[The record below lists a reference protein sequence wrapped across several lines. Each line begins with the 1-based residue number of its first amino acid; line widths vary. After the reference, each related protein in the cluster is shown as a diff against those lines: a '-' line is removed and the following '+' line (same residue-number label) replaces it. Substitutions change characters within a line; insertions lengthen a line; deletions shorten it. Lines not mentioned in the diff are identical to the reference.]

1 MTAVQISQSIRQNES
16 TLTKCNSL
24 GACGLQSFGS
34 RMSRSILSLAQIFGS
49 PSHASWDRA
58 IYVFASITCFL
69 LTAGLST
76 SASGDDPVAREPLPK
91 VWQAD
96 AELTD
101 VFFIDQ
107 NLGWAVG
114 ESGVTL
120 RTRDGGN
127 TWNTQADV
135 NSFRKDTVQLQQK
148 FRNLQSRKLTNSTG
162 VTGRQTSTSPIT
174 CRLNS
179 LHFVDANQG
188 WAAGGY
194 QLPYINRTQAVILRT
209 RNGGISW
216 EPSPNL
222 AIPRLRKI
230 KFSSPKNG
238 MAFGDSGNVFT
249 GGIFETND
257 AGNSWSAVSRETDA
271 AWLDGDQTNQNFVT
285 INDRRKLGRY
295 ANGRYEAAVLL
306 GDKAAKTRNFRCVK
320 MIDNK
325 QGVAVG
331 DQGSL
336 FTTNNGGLSWFRIPV
351 ETTHP
356 QLTNFD
362 WETATVVDQKVII
375 AGFPGSTITTL
386 DLKSNQLSTS
396 DTPVRTKLN
405 RLFFLDNQ
413 TGWAV
418 GDFGVV
424 LKTTDGG
431 NTWNRQRG
439 NTRNLA
445 MLIVSPRANQVP
457 VELLARYSLED
468 NRNCGVVVLQDSN
481 TAFESAR
488 QAASRLGSCYH
499 KLIQTSAPAADSLA
513 PETVIAKLVRD
524 IRTLKPAVV
533 VSQAPQTFSENITDS
548 FQQISLA
555 IKLAADPNAYPDHA
569 VLGLTTHRVSRFVVQ
584 DPIGPIQINPE
595 RMLIQSGQQLQ
606 DQVAFSR
613 SLLGKPTIDLT
624 PNRYRTIE
632 FATGRNVKKSTDLL
646 ASLPSHLLPRRL
658 GKSLQQSNLAEIRFA
673 NQSAK
678 TLKEFANFKI
688 NTPQDL
694 IVWRQQLQQFL
705 NSLEVDVYNGS
716 NWLLRLVEQYQ
727 TQGQPELAEQAAE
740 LLIAKFPNSPYT
752 IAVTTW
758 LAKQYS
764 SIELGKLAF
773 DQQVAWGVL
782 KTDGSP
788 SQAVRN
794 AQQYATGPEK
804 KVEAGVTTL
813 TWKPLQQAVRRRA
826 EEPDSNPP
834 PETNEPTIAQTS
846 ATEDI
851 QTETL
856 ALPSD
861 RPEFY
866 LLRLQRSA
874 RLLSSIGQRDPDFA
888 AGPYCQWLEVQL
900 ARQLNEVR
908 PNAVGSL
915 PNRYQKLT
923 AGSSRLRESIAEKV
937 NYELALLD
945 GEIKATP
952 KFLLPAQSNCLE
964 IQDRPNLDGRLSEIC
979 WRSAPATPVLINA
992 DPNHNRPLQA
1002 QVQFCRD
1009 AEHLYIAIA
1018 CEKFAKLTYK
1028 PSLGQRKRDAQ
1039 IDGTDRVTI
1048 QLDLDRDHET
1058 SFNFSV
1064 NYQGLARESCS
1075 GVTSWNP
1082 NWSVSNNEI
1091 ETLWMVEAAI
1101 PLSAIS
1107 PTKIRPNDRWNVRLS
1122 RGISPTGV
1130 RSLGQDSEKA
1140 QSIFLHRPLPKLENT
1155 LSF

>member
-1 MTAVQISQSIRQNES
+1 
-16 TLTKCNSL
+16 
-24 GACGLQSFGS
+24 
-34 RMSRSILSLAQIFGS
+34 MSRSILSLAQIFES
-49 PSHASWDRA
+49 PSHASWPRS
-58 IYVFASITCFL
+58 IFVFVSITCFL
-69 LTAGLST
+69 LAAGIST

-91 VWQAD
+91 AWQAD

-101 VFFIDQ
+101 VFFVDQ

-127 TWNTQADV
+127 TWNTQASI

-148 FRNLQSRKLTNSTG
+148 FRNLESRKLTNSTG

-179 LHFVDANQG
+179 LHFIDANQG
-188 WAAGGY
+188 WATGGY

-209 RNGGISW
+209 RNGGITW

-230 KFSSPKNG
+230 NFSSPRNG
-238 MAFGDSGNVFT
+238 TAFGDSGNVFT
-249 GGIFETND
+249 GGIFKTSD
-257 AGNSWSAVSRETDA
+257 AGNSWSAISRETDA
-271 AWLDGDQTNQNFVT
+271 AWLDGDQTNQHFVL

-295 ANGRYEAAVLL
+295 ADGRYEAAVLL

-320 MIDNK
+320 MIDDN

-336 FTTNNGGLSWFRIPV
+336 FTTNNGGLSWLRKPI

-356 QLTNFD
+356 QLANFD
-362 WETATVVDQKVII
+362 WETIAVVDQKVII

-396 DTPVRTKLN
+396 STPVRTKLN

-431 NTWNRQRG
+431 KTWNRQRG

-445 MLIVSPRANQVP
+445 MLIVSPRANQIP
-457 VELLARYSLED
+457 VELLARYSLD
-468 NRNCGVVVLQDSN
+468 NNRNCGVVVLQDTN

-513 PETVIAKLVRD
+513 PEAVIAKLVRD

-569 VLGLTTHRVSRFVVQ
+569 ALGLTTHRVSRFVVQ
-584 DPIGPIQINPE
+584 DPIGPIQINPK
-595 RMLIQSGQQLQ
+595 RMLIQSGQLLQ

-624 PNRYRTIE
+624 PNRYRVIE
-632 FATGRNVKKSTDLL
+632 PTGRTVGKSTDLL
-646 ASLPSHLLPRRL
+646 TGLPSHLLPSRL
-658 GKSLQQSNLAEIRFA
+658 GKSLQQSNLADIRFA

-678 TLKEFANFKI
+678 TLEEFANFKI

-694 IVWRQQLQQFL
+694 IVWRQQLQRFL
-705 NSLEVDVYNGS
+705 NSLEVDVHNGG
-716 NWLLRLVEQYQ
+716 NWLIRLVEQYQ

-740 LLIAKFPNSPYT
+740 LLITRFPNSPYT

-773 DQQVAWGVL
+773 DQQVAWGSL
-782 KTDGSP
+782 KADGSP
-788 SQAVRN
+788 SQSVKNSQR
-794 AQQYATGPEK
+794 YATGPEK

-813 TWKPLQQAVRRRA
+813 TWKPLQPAVRQKA
-826 EEPDSNPP
+826 EEADSNNSP
-834 PETNEPTIAQTS
+834 PETDKPTIAQAS

-851 QTETL
+851 ETETL
-856 ALPSD
+856 VLPSD

-866 LLRLQRSA
+866 LQRLQRSA

-915 PNRYQKLT
+915 PNRYQKLL
-923 AGSSRLRESIAEKV
+923 AGRGKLRESIAEKV
-937 NYELALLD
+937 NFELALLD
-945 GEIKATP
+945 GEIKAVP
-952 KFLLPAQSNCLE
+952 QFPLPAQSNCLE

-979 WRSAPATPVLINA
+979 WRSAPATPVLITSDENKRQ
-992 DPNHNRPLQA
+992 PQA

-1028 PSLGQRKRDAQ
+1028 PSLGKRKRDAQ
-1039 IDGTDRVTI
+1039 IDGTDHVTI
-1048 QLDLDRDHET
+1048 VLDLDRDHQT
-1058 SFNFSV
+1058 NFYFSI
-1064 NYQGLARESCS
+1064 NHQGLARESCS
-1075 GVTSWNP
+1075 GIAPWNP
-1082 NWSVSNNEI
+1082 NWFVSNSQT

-1107 PTKIRPNDRWNVRLS
+1107 PTKIRPSDRWNLHLS
-1122 RGISPTGV
+1122 RSISPTRIG
-1130 RSLGQDSEKA
+1130 SLNQDSEKA
-1140 QSIFLHRPLPKLENT
+1140 RSIFFHRPLPKLENT

>member
-1 MTAVQISQSIRQNES
+1 
-16 TLTKCNSL
+16 
-24 GACGLQSFGS
+24 
-34 RMSRSILSLAQIFGS
+34 MSRSILSLAQIFGS
-49 PSHASWDRA
+49 PSYASWPRA
-58 IYVFASITCFL
+58 ILVFALIICFL
-69 LTAGLST
+69 LTAGIST
-76 SASGDDPVAREPLPK
+76 SVSGDDPVAREPLPK
-91 VWQAD
+91 AWQAD

-101 VFFIDQ
+101 VFFINED
-107 NLGWAVG
+107 LGWAVG

-127 TWNTQADV
+127 TWNTQASI

-148 FRNLQSRKLTNSTG
+148 FRNLESRKLTNSTG

-179 LHFVDANQG
+179 LHFIDANQG
-188 WAAGGY
+188 WATGGY

-209 RNGGISW
+209 RNGGITW

-230 KFSSPKNG
+230 NFSSPRNG
-238 MAFGDSGNVFT
+238 TAFGDSGNVFT
-249 GGIFETND
+249 GGIFKTSD
-257 AGNSWSAVSRETDA
+257 AGNSWSAISRETDA
-271 AWLDGDQTNQNFVT
+271 AWLDGDQTNQHFVL

-295 ANGRYEAAVLL
+295 ADGRYEAAVLL

-320 MIDNK
+320 MIDDN

-336 FTTNNGGLSWFRIPV
+336 FTTNNGGLSWLRKPI

-356 QLTNFD
+356 QLANFD
-362 WETATVVDQKVII
+362 WETIAVVDQKVII

-396 DTPVRTKLN
+396 STPVRTKLN

-431 NTWNRQRG
+431 KTWNRQRG

-445 MLIVSPRANQVP
+445 MLIVSPRANQIP
-457 VELLARYSLED
+457 VELLARYSLD
-468 NRNCGVVVLQDSN
+468 NNRNCGVVVLQDTN

-499 KLIQTSAPAADSLA
+499 KLIQTSAPAA
-513 PETVIAKLVRD
+513 PEAVIAKLVRD

-569 VLGLTTHRVSRFVVQ
+569 ALGLTTHRVSRFVVQ
-584 DPIGPIQINPE
+584 DPIGPIQINPK
-595 RMLIQSGQQLQ
+595 RMLIQSGQLLQ

-624 PNRYRTIE
+624 PNRYRVIE
-632 FATGRNVKKSTDLL
+632 PTGRTVGKSTDLL
-646 ASLPSHLLPRRL
+646 TGLPSHLLPSRL
-658 GKSLQQSNLAEIRFA
+658 GKSLQQSNLADIRFA

-678 TLKEFANFKI
+678 TLEEFANFKI

-694 IVWRQQLQQFL
+694 IVWRQQLQRFL
-705 NSLEVDVYNGS
+705 NSLEVDVHNGG
-716 NWLLRLVEQYQ
+716 NWLIRLVEQYQ

-740 LLIAKFPNSPYT
+740 LLITRFPNSPYT

-773 DQQVAWGVL
+773 DQQVAWGSL
-782 KTDGSP
+782 KADGSP
-788 SQAVRN
+788 SQSVKNSQR
-794 AQQYATGPEK
+794 YATGPEK

-813 TWKPLQQAVRRRA
+813 TWKPLQPAVRQKA
-826 EEPDSNPP
+826 EEADSNNSP
-834 PETNEPTIAQTS
+834 PETDKPTIAQAS

-851 QTETL
+851 ETETL
-856 ALPSD
+856 VLPSD

-866 LLRLQRSA
+866 LQRLQRSA

-915 PNRYQKLT
+915 PNRYQKLL
-923 AGSSRLRESIAEKV
+923 AGRGKLRESIAEKV
-937 NYELALLD
+937 NFELALLD
-945 GEIKATP
+945 GEIKAVP
-952 KFLLPAQSNCLE
+952 QFPLPAQSNCLE

-979 WRSAPATPVLINA
+979 WRSAPATPVLITSDENKRQ
-992 DPNHNRPLQA
+992 PQA

-1028 PSLGQRKRDAQ
+1028 PSLGKRKRDAQ
-1039 IDGTDRVTI
+1039 IDGTDHVTI
-1048 QLDLDRDHET
+1048 VLDLDRDHQT
-1058 SFNFSV
+1058 NFYFSI
-1064 NYQGLARESCS
+1064 NHQGLAQESCS
-1075 GVTSWNP
+1075 GIAPWNP
-1082 NWSVSNNEI
+1082 NWFVSNSQT

-1107 PTKIRPNDRWNVRLS
+1107 PTKIRPSDRWNLHLS
-1122 RGISPTGV
+1122 RSISPTRIG
-1130 RSLGQDSEKA
+1130 SLNQDSEKA
-1140 QSIFLHRPLPKLENT
+1140 RSIFFHRPLPKLENT

>member
-1 MTAVQISQSIRQNES
+1 
-16 TLTKCNSL
+16 
-24 GACGLQSFGS
+24 
-34 RMSRSILSLAQIFGS
+34 MSRSILSLAQIFES
-49 PSHASWDRA
+49 PSHASWPRS
-58 IYVFASITCFL
+58 IFVFVSITCFL
-69 LTAGLST
+69 LAAGIST
-76 SASGDDPVAREPLPK
+76 SASGDDPVAREPLSK
-91 VWQAD
+91 AWQAD

-101 VFFIDQ
+101 VFFINED
-107 NLGWAVG
+107 LGWAVG

-127 TWNTQADV
+127 TWNTQASI

-148 FRNLQSRKLTNSTG
+148 FRNLESQRLSNSTG
-162 VTGRQTSTSPIT
+162 VTSRQTSTSPIT

-179 LHFVDANQG
+179 LHFTDANQG
-188 WAAGGY
+188 WATGGY

-209 RNGGISW
+209 RNGGITW

-230 KFSSPKNG
+230 NFSSPRNG
-238 MAFGDSGNVFT
+238 TAFGDSGNVFT
-249 GGIFETND
+249 GGIFKTSD
-257 AGNSWSAVSRETDA
+257 AGSSWSAISRETDA
-271 AWLDGDQTNQNFVT
+271 AWLDGDQTNQHFVL
-285 INDRRKLGRY
+285 INDHRKLGRY
-295 ANGRYEAAVLL
+295 ADGRYEAAVLL

-320 MIDNK
+320 MIDDN

-336 FTTNNGGLSWFRIPV
+336 FTTNNGGLSWLRTPI

-356 QLTNFD
+356 QLANFD
-362 WETATVVDQKVII
+362 WETVAVVDQKVII

-386 DLKSNQLSTS
+386 DMKSNQLSTS
-396 DTPVRTKLN
+396 PTPVRTKLN
-405 RLFFLDNQ
+405 RLFFSDNQ

-431 NTWNRQRG
+431 KTWNRQRG

-457 VELLARYSLED
+457 VELLSRYSLD
-468 NRNCGVVVLQDSN
+468 NNRNCGVMVLQDTN

-513 PETVIAKLVRD
+513 PEAVIAKLVRD

-533 VSQAPQTFSENITDS
+533 VSQAPQTFAEDVTDS
-548 FQQISLA
+548 FQQIRLA

-569 VLGLTTHRVSRFVVQ
+569 ALGLTTHRVSRFVAQ
-584 DPIGPIQINPE
+584 DPIGPIQINPK
-595 RMLIQSGQQLQ
+595 RMLIQTGQLLQ

-613 SLLGKPTIDLT
+613 SLLGKSTIDLT
-624 PNRYRTIE
+624 PNRYRVIE
-632 FATGRNVKKSTDLL
+632 PTTGRTVGKSTDLL
-646 ASLPSHLLPRRL
+646 AGLPSHLLPSRL
-658 GKSLQQSNLAEIRFA
+658 GKSLQQSNLADIRFA

-678 TLKEFANFKI
+678 TLEEFANFKI

-694 IVWRQQLQQFL
+694 IVWRQQLQQLL
-705 NSLEVDVYNGS
+705 NSLEVDVYNGG
-716 NWLLRLVEQYQ
+716 NWLIRLVEQYQ
-727 TQGQPELAEQAAE
+727 AQGQPELAEQAAE
-740 LLIAKFPNSPYT
+740 LLITRFPHSPYT

-773 DQQVAWGVL
+773 DQQVAWGSL
-782 KTDGSP
+782 KADGSP
-788 SQAVRN
+788 SQSVRN
-794 AQQYATGPEK
+794 SQRYATGPEK
-804 KVEAGVTTL
+804 KVAAGVTTL
-813 TWKPLQQAVRRRA
+813 TWKPLQPVVRQQTDEA
-826 EEPDSNPP
+826 DSNNPP
-834 PETNEPTIAQTS
+834 PETDEPTIAQAS

-851 QTETL
+851 KTETL

-866 LLRLQRSA
+866 LQRLQRSA

-915 PNRYQKLT
+915 PNRYQKLL
-923 AGSSRLRESIAEKV
+923 AGRGRLRESIAEKV
-937 NYELALLD
+937 NFELALLD
-945 GEIKATP
+945 DEIKAVP
-952 KFLLPAQSNCLE
+952 EFPLPAQSNCLE

-979 WRSAPATPVLINA
+979 WRSAPATPVLITS
-992 DPNHNRPLQA
+992 DDNHKRQPQA

-1018 CEKFAKLTYK
+1018 CEKFAQLPYK
-1028 PSLGQRKRDAQ
+1028 PSLGERKRDAQ
-1039 IDGTDRVTI
+1039 IDGTDHVTI
-1048 QLDLDRDHET
+1048 QLDLDRDHGT
-1058 SFNFSV
+1058 SFHFSV
-1064 NYQGLARESCS
+1064 NHQGLARESCS
-1075 GVTSWNP
+1075 GIASWNP
-1082 NWSVSNNEI
+1082 NWFVSNSETK
-1091 ETLWMVEAAI
+1091 TLWMVEAAI

-1107 PTKIRPNDRWNVRLS
+1107 PTKIRPSDRWNLLLS
-1122 RGISPTGV
+1122 RDISPTRI
-1130 RSLGQDSEKA
+1130 RSLNQESEKA
-1140 QSIFLHRPLPKLENT
+1140 RSIFLHHPLPKLENT

>member
-1 MTAVQISQSIRQNES
+1 
-16 TLTKCNSL
+16 
-24 GACGLQSFGS
+24 
-34 RMSRSILSLAQIFGS
+34 MSRSILSLAQIFES
-49 PSHASWDRA
+49 PSHASWPRS
-58 IYVFASITCFL
+58 IFVFVSITCFL
-69 LTAGLST
+69 LAAGIST

-91 VWQAD
+91 AWQAD

-101 VFFIDQ
+101 VFFVDQ

-127 TWNTQADV
+127 TWNTQASI

-148 FRNLQSRKLTNSTG
+148 FRNLESRKLTNSTG

-179 LHFVDANQG
+179 LHFIDANQG
-188 WAAGGY
+188 WATGGY

-209 RNGGISW
+209 RNGGITW

-230 KFSSPKNG
+230 NFSSPRNG
-238 MAFGDSGNVFT
+238 TAFGDSGNVFT
-249 GGIFETND
+249 GGIFKTSD
-257 AGNSWSAVSRETDA
+257 AGNSWSAISRETDA
-271 AWLDGDQTNQNFVT
+271 AWLDGDQTNQHFVL

-295 ANGRYEAAVLL
+295 ADGRYEAAVLL

-320 MIDNK
+320 MIDDN

-336 FTTNNGGLSWFRIPV
+336 FTTNNGGLSWLRKPI

-356 QLTNFD
+356 QLANFD
-362 WETATVVDQKVII
+362 WETIAVVDQKVII

-396 DTPVRTKLN
+396 STPVRTKLN

-431 NTWNRQRG
+431 KTWNRQRG

-445 MLIVSPRANQVP
+445 MLIVSPRANQIP
-457 VELLARYSLED
+457 VELLARYSLD
-468 NRNCGVVVLQDSN
+468 NNRNCGVVVLQDTN

-499 KLIQTSAPAADSLA
+499 KLIQTSAPAA
-513 PETVIAKLVRD
+513 PEAVIAKLVRD

-569 VLGLTTHRVSRFVVQ
+569 ALGLTTHRVSRFVVQ
-584 DPIGPIQINPE
+584 DPIGPIQINPK
-595 RMLIQSGQQLQ
+595 RMLIQSGQLLQ

-624 PNRYRTIE
+624 PNRYRVIE
-632 FATGRNVKKSTDLL
+632 PTGRTVGKSTDLL
-646 ASLPSHLLPRRL
+646 TGLPSHLLPSRL
-658 GKSLQQSNLAEIRFA
+658 GKSLQQSNLADIRFA

-678 TLKEFANFKI
+678 TLEEFANFKI

-694 IVWRQQLQQFL
+694 IVWRQQLQRFL
-705 NSLEVDVYNGS
+705 NSLEVDVHNGG
-716 NWLLRLVEQYQ
+716 NWLIRLVEQYQ

-740 LLIAKFPNSPYT
+740 LLITRFPNSPYT

-773 DQQVAWGVL
+773 DQQVAWGSL
-782 KTDGSP
+782 KADGSP
-788 SQAVRN
+788 SQSVKNSQR
-794 AQQYATGPEK
+794 YATGPEK

-813 TWKPLQQAVRRRA
+813 TWKPLQPAVRQKA
-826 EEPDSNPP
+826 EEADSNNSP
-834 PETNEPTIAQTS
+834 PETDKPTIAQAS

-851 QTETL
+851 ETETL
-856 ALPSD
+856 VLPSD

-866 LLRLQRSA
+866 LQRLQRSA

-915 PNRYQKLT
+915 PNRYQKLL
-923 AGSSRLRESIAEKV
+923 AGRGKLRESIAEKV
-937 NYELALLD
+937 NFELALLD
-945 GEIKATP
+945 GEIKAVP
-952 KFLLPAQSNCLE
+952 QFPLPAQSNCLE

-979 WRSAPATPVLINA
+979 WRSAPATPVLITSDENKRQ
-992 DPNHNRPLQA
+992 PQA

-1018 CEKFAKLTYK
+1018 CEKFAQLPYK
-1028 PSLGQRKRDAQ
+1028 PSLGERKRDAQ
-1039 IDGTDRVTI
+1039 IDGTDHVTI
-1048 QLDLDRDHET
+1048 QLDLDRDHGT
-1058 SFNFSV
+1058 NFYFSI
-1064 NYQGLARESCS
+1064 NHQGLARESCS
-1075 GVTSWNP
+1075 GIAPWNP
-1082 NWSVSNNEI
+1082 NWFVSNSQT

-1107 PTKIRPNDRWNVRLS
+1107 PTKIRPSDRWNLHLS
-1122 RGISPTGV
+1122 RSISPTRIG
-1130 RSLGQDSEKA
+1130 SLNQDSEKA
-1140 QSIFLHRPLPKLENT
+1140 RSIFFHRPLPKLENT

>member
-1 MTAVQISQSIRQNES
+1 
-16 TLTKCNSL
+16 
-24 GACGLQSFGS
+24 
-34 RMSRSILSLAQIFGS
+34 MSRSILSLAQIFGS
-49 PSHASWDRA
+49 PSYASWPRA
-58 IYVFASITCFL
+58 ILVFASIICFL
-69 LTAGLST
+69 LTAGIST

-91 VWQAD
+91 AWQAD

-101 VFFIDQ
+101 VFFINED
-107 NLGWAVG
+107 LGWAVG

-127 TWNTQADV
+127 TWNTQASI

-148 FRNLQSRKLTNSTG
+148 FRNLESRKLTNSTG

-179 LHFVDANQG
+179 LHFIDANQG
-188 WAAGGY
+188 WATGGY

-209 RNGGISW
+209 RNGGITW

-230 KFSSPKNG
+230 NFSSPRNG
-238 MAFGDSGNVFT
+238 TAFGDSGNVFT
-249 GGIFETND
+249 GGIFKTSD
-257 AGNSWSAVSRETDA
+257 AGNSWSAISRETDA
-271 AWLDGDQTNQNFVT
+271 AWLDGDQTNQHFVL

-295 ANGRYEAAVLL
+295 ADGRYEAAVLL

-320 MIDNK
+320 MIDDN

-336 FTTNNGGLSWFRIPV
+336 FTTNNGGLSWLRKPI

-356 QLTNFD
+356 QLANFD
-362 WETATVVDQKVII
+362 WETIAVVDQKVII

-396 DTPVRTKLN
+396 STPVRTKLN

-431 NTWNRQRG
+431 KTWNRQRG

-445 MLIVSPRANQVP
+445 MLIVSPRANQIP
-457 VELLARYSLED
+457 VELLARYSLD
-468 NRNCGVVVLQDSN
+468 NNRNCGVVVLQDTN

-499 KLIQTSAPAADSLA
+499 KLIQTSAPAA
-513 PETVIAKLVRD
+513 PEAVIAKLVRD

-569 VLGLTTHRVSRFVVQ
+569 ALGLTTHRVSRFVVQ
-584 DPIGPIQINPE
+584 DPIGPIQINPK
-595 RMLIQSGQQLQ
+595 RMLIQSGQLLQ

-624 PNRYRTIE
+624 PNRYRVIE
-632 FATGRNVKKSTDLL
+632 PTGRTVGKSTDLL
-646 ASLPSHLLPRRL
+646 TGLPSHLLPSRL
-658 GKSLQQSNLAEIRFA
+658 GKSLQQSNLADIRFA

-678 TLKEFANFKI
+678 TLEEFANFKI

-694 IVWRQQLQQFL
+694 IVWRQQLQRFL
-705 NSLEVDVYNGS
+705 NSLEVDVHNGG
-716 NWLLRLVEQYQ
+716 NWLIRLVEQYQ

-740 LLIAKFPNSPYT
+740 LLITRFPNSPYT

-773 DQQVAWGVL
+773 DQQVAWGSL
-782 KTDGSP
+782 KADGSP
-788 SQAVRN
+788 SQSVKNSQR
-794 AQQYATGPEK
+794 YATGPEK

-813 TWKPLQQAVRRRA
+813 TWKPLQPAVRQKA
-826 EEPDSNPP
+826 EEADSNNSP
-834 PETNEPTIAQTS
+834 PETDKPTIAQAS

-851 QTETL
+851 ETETL
-856 ALPSD
+856 VLPSD

-866 LLRLQRSA
+866 LQRLQRSA

-915 PNRYQKLT
+915 PNRYQKLL
-923 AGSSRLRESIAEKV
+923 AGRGKLRESIAEKV
-937 NYELALLD
+937 NFELALLD
-945 GEIKATP
+945 GEIKAVP
-952 KFLLPAQSNCLE
+952 QFPLPAQSNCLE

-979 WRSAPATPVLINA
+979 WRSAPATPVLITSDENKRQ
-992 DPNHNRPLQA
+992 PQA

-1028 PSLGQRKRDAQ
+1028 PSLGKRKRDAQ
-1039 IDGTDRVTI
+1039 IDGTDHVTI
-1048 QLDLDRDHET
+1048 VLDLDRDHQT
-1058 SFNFSV
+1058 NFYFSI
-1064 NYQGLARESCS
+1064 NHQGLARESCS
-1075 GVTSWNP
+1075 GIAPWNP
-1082 NWSVSNNEI
+1082 NWFVSNSQT

-1107 PTKIRPNDRWNVRLS
+1107 PTKIRPSDRWNLHLS
-1122 RGISPTGV
+1122 RSISPTRIG
-1130 RSLGQDSEKA
+1130 SLNQDSEKA
-1140 QSIFLHRPLPKLENT
+1140 RSIFFHRPLPKLENT

>member
-1 MTAVQISQSIRQNES
+1 
-16 TLTKCNSL
+16 
-24 GACGLQSFGS
+24 
-34 RMSRSILSLAQIFGS
+34 MSRSILSLAQIFES
-49 PSHASWDRA
+49 PSHASLPRK
-58 IYVFASITCFL
+58 IFVFASITCFL
-69 LTAGLST
+69 LAAGIST
-76 SASGDDPVAREPLPK
+76 SVSGDNPVAREPLPK
-91 VWQAD
+91 AWQAD

-101 VFFIDQ
+101 VFFINED
-107 NLGWAVG
+107 LGWAVG

-127 TWNTQADV
+127 TWNTQASI

-148 FRNLQSRKLTNSTG
+148 FRNLKSQRLSNSTG
-162 VTGRQTSTSPIT
+162 VTDRQTSTSPIT
-174 CRLNS
+174 CRLSS

-188 WAAGGY
+188 WATGGY

-209 RNGGISW
+209 RNGGITW

-230 KFSSPKNG
+230 NFSSSRNG
-238 MAFGDSGNVFT
+238 IAYGDSGNVFT
-249 GGIFETND
+249 GGIFKTSD
-257 AGNSWSAVSRETDA
+257 AGNSWSAISRDLDA
-271 AWLDGDQTNQNFVT
+271 AWLDADQTNQHFVL
-285 INDRRKLGRY
+285 INDHRKLGRY
-295 ANGRYEAAVLL
+295 ADGRYEPAVLL

-320 MIDNK
+320 MIDDN

-336 FTTNNGGLSWFRIPV
+336 FTTNNGGLSWLRTPI

-356 QLTNFD
+356 QLANFD
-362 WETATVVDQKVII
+362 WETVAVVDQKVII

-386 DLKSNQLSTS
+386 DMKSNQLSTS
-396 DTPVRTKLN
+396 PTPVRTKLN

-431 NTWNRQRG
+431 KTWNRQRG

-457 VELLARYSLED
+457 VELLARYSLEN
-468 NRNCGVVVLQDSN
+468 NRNCGVVVLQDTN
-481 TAFESAR
+481 TAFESTR

-533 VSQAPQTFSENITDS
+533 VSQAPQTFAEDVTDS
-548 FQQISLA
+548 FQQIRLA

-569 VLGLTTHRVSRFVVQ
+569 ALGLTTHRVSRFVAQ
-584 DPIGPIQINPE
+584 DPIGPIQINAK
-595 RMLIQSGQQLQ
+595 RMLIQSGQLLQ

-624 PNRYRTIE
+624 PNRYRVIE
-632 FATGRNVKKSTDLL
+632 PTTGRTVGKSTDLL
-646 ASLPSHLLPRRL
+646 TGLPAHLLPSRL
-658 GKSLQQSNLAEIRFA
+658 GKSLQQSNLADIRFA

-678 TLKEFANFKI
+678 TLEKFANFKI

-705 NSLEVDVYNGS
+705 NSLEVDVHNGG
-716 NWLLRLVEQYQ
+716 NWLIRLVEQYQ
-727 TQGQPELAEQAAE
+727 AQGQPELAEQAAE
-740 LLIAKFPNSPYT
+740 LLIARFPHSPYT
-752 IAVTTW
+752 FAVTTW

-773 DQQVAWGVL
+773 DQQVAWGSL
-782 KTDGSP
+782 KADGSP
-788 SQAVRN
+788 SQSVKNSQR
-794 AQQYATGPEK
+794 YATGPEK

-813 TWKPLQQAVRRRA
+813 TWKPLQQAVRQEA
-826 EEPDSNPP
+826 EEADSNNPP
-834 PETNEPTIAQTS
+834 PETNEPTIAQAS
-846 ATEDI
+846 ATEDVK
-851 QTETL
+851 TETL
-856 ALPSD
+856 ILPSD

-866 LLRLQRSA
+866 LQRLQRSA
-874 RLLSSIGQRDPDFA
+874 RLLSSIGLRDPDFA
-888 AGPYCQWLEVQL
+888 VGPYCQWLEVQL

-908 PNAVGSL
+908 PNAVDSL
-915 PNRYQKLT
+915 PNRYQKLLV
-923 AGSSRLRESIAEKV
+923 GQGKLRESIAEKV
-937 NYELALLD
+937 NFELALLD
-945 GEIKATP
+945 GEIKAAP
-952 KFLLPAQSNCLE
+952 KFPLPAQSNCLE

-979 WRSAPATPVLINA
+979 WRSAPATPVLISS
-992 DPNHNRPLQA
+992 DENHKHQPQA

-1009 AEHLYIAIA
+1009 AEHLYFAIA
-1018 CEKFAKLTYK
+1018 CEKFVKLPYK
-1028 PSLGQRKRDAQ
+1028 PSLGKRKRDAQ
-1039 IDGTDRVTI
+1039 IDGTDHVTI
-1048 QLDLDRDHET
+1048 ELDLDRDHGT
-1058 SFNFSV
+1058 SFHFSV
-1064 NYQGLARESCS
+1064 NHQGLARESCS
-1075 GVTSWNP
+1075 GIASWNP
-1082 NWSVSNNEI
+1082 NWFVSNSQT

-1107 PTKIRPNDRWNVRLS
+1107 PTKIRPSDRWNLRLS
-1122 RGISPTGV
+1122 RKISPTRIG
-1130 RSLGQDSEKA
+1130 SLSQDSKKA
-1140 QSIFLHRPLPKLENT
+1140 RSIFLHRPLPKLKNT

>member
-1 MTAVQISQSIRQNES
+1 
-16 TLTKCNSL
+16 
-24 GACGLQSFGS
+24 
-34 RMSRSILSLAQIFGS
+34 MSRSILSLAQIFGS

-127 TWNTQADV
+127 TWNTQASI

-148 FRNLQSRKLTNSTG
+148 FRNLESRKLTNSTG

-179 LHFVDANQG
+179 LHFIDANQG
-188 WAAGGY
+188 WATGGY

-209 RNGGISW
+209 RNGGITW

-230 KFSSPKNG
+230 NFSSPRNG
-238 MAFGDSGNVFT
+238 TAFGDSGNVFT
-249 GGIFETND
+249 GGIFKTSD
-257 AGNSWSAVSRETDA
+257 AGNSWSAISRETDA
-271 AWLDGDQTNQNFVT
+271 AWLDGDQTNQHFVL

-295 ANGRYEAAVLL
+295 ADGRYEAAVLL

-320 MIDNK
+320 MIDDN

-336 FTTNNGGLSWFRIPV
+336 FTTNNGGLSWLRKPI

-356 QLTNFD
+356 QLANFD
-362 WETATVVDQKVII
+362 WETIAVVDQKVII

-396 DTPVRTKLN
+396 STPVRTKLN

-431 NTWNRQRG
+431 KTWNRQRG

-445 MLIVSPRANQVP
+445 MLIVSPRANQIP
-457 VELLARYSLED
+457 VELLARYSLD
-468 NRNCGVVVLQDSN
+468 NNRNCGVVVLQDTN

-499 KLIQTSAPAADSLA
+499 KLIQTSAPAA
-513 PETVIAKLVRD
+513 PEAVIAKLVRD

-569 VLGLTTHRVSRFVVQ
+569 ALGLTTHRVSRFVVQ
-584 DPIGPIQINPE
+584 DPIGPIQINPK
-595 RMLIQSGQQLQ
+595 RMLIQSGQLLQ

-624 PNRYRTIE
+624 PNRYRVIE
-632 FATGRNVKKSTDLL
+632 PTGRTVGKSTDLL
-646 ASLPSHLLPRRL
+646 TGLPSHLLPSRL
-658 GKSLQQSNLAEIRFA
+658 GKSLQQSNLADIRFA

-678 TLKEFANFKI
+678 TLEEFANFKI

-694 IVWRQQLQQFL
+694 IVWRQQLQRFL
-705 NSLEVDVYNGS
+705 NSLEVDVHNGG
-716 NWLLRLVEQYQ
+716 NWLIRLVEQYQ

-740 LLIAKFPNSPYT
+740 LLITRFPNSPYT

-773 DQQVAWGVL
+773 DQQVAWGSL
-782 KTDGSP
+782 KADGSP
-788 SQAVRN
+788 SQSVKNSQR
-794 AQQYATGPEK
+794 YATGPEK

-813 TWKPLQQAVRRRA
+813 TWKPLQPAVRQKA
-826 EEPDSNPP
+826 EEADSNNSP
-834 PETNEPTIAQTS
+834 PETDKPTIAQAS

-851 QTETL
+851 ETETL
-856 ALPSD
+856 VLPSD

-866 LLRLQRSA
+866 LQRLQRSA

-915 PNRYQKLT
+915 PNRYQKLL
-923 AGSSRLRESIAEKV
+923 AGRGKLRESIAEKV
-937 NYELALLD
+937 NFELALLD
-945 GEIKATP
+945 GEIKAVP
-952 KFLLPAQSNCLE
+952 QFPLPAQSNCLE

-979 WRSAPATPVLINA
+979 WRSAPATPVLITSDENKRQ
-992 DPNHNRPLQA
+992 PQA

-1028 PSLGQRKRDAQ
+1028 PSLGKRKRDAQ
-1039 IDGTDRVTI
+1039 IDGTDHVTI
-1048 QLDLDRDHET
+1048 VLDLDRDHQT
-1058 SFNFSV
+1058 NFYFSI
-1064 NYQGLARESCS
+1064 NHQGLARESCS
-1075 GVTSWNP
+1075 GIAPWNP
-1082 NWSVSNNEI
+1082 NWFVSNSQT

-1107 PTKIRPNDRWNVRLS
+1107 PTKIRPSDRWNLHLS
-1122 RGISPTGV
+1122 RSISPTRIG
-1130 RSLGQDSEKA
+1130 SLNQDSEKA
-1140 QSIFLHRPLPKLENT
+1140 RSIFFHRPLPKLENT

>member
-1 MTAVQISQSIRQNES
+1 
-16 TLTKCNSL
+16 
-24 GACGLQSFGS
+24 
-34 RMSRSILSLAQIFGS
+34 MSRSILSLAQIFES
-49 PSHASWDRA
+49 PSHASWPRS
-58 IYVFASITCFL
+58 IFVFVSITCFL
-69 LTAGLST
+69 LAAGIST
-76 SASGDDPVAREPLPK
+76 SVSGDDPVAREPLPK
-91 VWQAD
+91 AWQAD

-101 VFFIDQ
+101 VFFINED
-107 NLGWAVG
+107 LGWAVG

-127 TWNTQADV
+127 TWNTQASI

-148 FRNLQSRKLTNSTG
+148 IRNLESQRLSNSTG
-162 VTGRQTSTSPIT
+162 VTSRQTSTSPIT

-179 LHFVDANQG
+179 LHFTDANQG
-188 WAAGGY
+188 WATGGY

-209 RNGGISW
+209 RNGGITW

-230 KFSSPKNG
+230 NFSSPRNG
-238 MAFGDSGNVFT
+238 TAFGDSGNVFT
-249 GGIFETND
+249 GGIFKTSD
-257 AGNSWSAVSRETDA
+257 AGSSWSAISRETDA
-271 AWLDGDQTNQNFVT
+271 AWLDGDQTNQHFVL
-285 INDRRKLGRY
+285 INDHRKLGRY
-295 ANGRYEAAVLL
+295 VDGRYEAAVLL

-320 MIDNK
+320 MIDDN

-336 FTTNNGGLSWFRIPV
+336 FTTNNGGLSWLRTPI

-356 QLTNFD
+356 QLANFD
-362 WETATVVDQKVII
+362 WETVAVVDQKVII

-386 DLKSNQLSTS
+386 DMKSNQLSTS
-396 DTPVRTKLN
+396 PTPVRTKLN

-457 VELLARYSLED
+457 VELLARYSLD
-468 NRNCGVVVLQDSN
+468 NNRNCGVVVLQDTN

-499 KLIQTSAPAADSLA
+499 KLIQTSAPAA
-513 PETVIAKLVRD
+513 PEAVIAKLVRD

-533 VSQAPQTFSENITDS
+533 VSQAPQTFAEDVTDS
-548 FQQISLA
+548 FQQIRLA

-569 VLGLTTHRVSRFVVQ
+569 ALGLTTHRVSRFVAQ
-584 DPIGPIQINPE
+584 DPIGPIQINPK
-595 RMLIQSGQQLQ
+595 RMLIQTGQLLQ

-624 PNRYRTIE
+624 PNRYRVIE
-632 FATGRNVKKSTDLL
+632 PTGRTVGKSTDLL
-646 ASLPSHLLPRRL
+646 AGLPSHLLPSRL
-658 GKSLQQSNLAEIRFA
+658 GKSLQQSNLADIRFA

-678 TLKEFANFKI
+678 TLEEFANFKI
-688 NTPQDL
+688 NTPQDI
-694 IVWRQQLQQFL
+694 IVWRQQLQQLL
-705 NSLEVDVYNGS
+705 NSLEVDVYNGG
-716 NWLLRLVEQYQ
+716 NWLIRLVEQYQ
-727 TQGQPELAEQAAE
+727 AQGQPELAEQAAE
-740 LLIAKFPNSPYT
+740 LLITRFPHSPYT

-773 DQQVAWGVL
+773 DQQVAWGSL
-782 KTDGSP
+782 KADGSP
-788 SQAVRN
+788 SQSVRN
-794 AQQYATGPEK
+794 SQRYATGPEK
-804 KVEAGVTTL
+804 KVAAGVTTL
-813 TWKPLQQAVRRRA
+813 TWKPLQPVVRQQT
-826 EEPDSNPP
+826 EEADSNNPP
-834 PETNEPTIAQTS
+834 PETDEPTIAQAS

-851 QTETL
+851 KTETL

-866 LLRLQRSA
+866 LQRLQRSA

-915 PNRYQKLT
+915 PNRYQKLL
-923 AGSSRLRESIAEKV
+923 AGRGRLRESIAEKV
-937 NYELALLD
+937 NFELALLD
-945 GEIKATP
+945 DEIKAVP
-952 KFLLPAQSNCLE
+952 EFPLPAQSNCLE

-979 WRSAPATPVLINA
+979 WRSAPATPVLISS
-992 DPNHNRPLQA
+992 DDNHKRQPQA

-1018 CEKFAKLTYK
+1018 CEKFAQLPYK
-1028 PSLGQRKRDAQ
+1028 PSLGERKRDAQ
-1039 IDGTDRVTI
+1039 IDGTDHVTI
-1048 QLDLDRDHET
+1048 QLDLDRDHGT
-1058 SFNFSV
+1058 SFHFSV
-1064 NYQGLARESCS
+1064 NHQGLARESCS
-1075 GVTSWNP
+1075 GIASWNP
-1082 NWSVSNNEI
+1082 NWFVSNSETK
-1091 ETLWMVEAAI
+1091 TLWMAEAAI

-1107 PTKIRPNDRWNVRLS
+1107 PTKIRPSDRWNLRLS
-1122 RGISPTGV
+1122 RDISPTRI
-1130 RSLGQDSEKA
+1130 RSLNQESEKA
-1140 QSIFLHRPLPKLENT
+1140 RSIFLHHPLPKLENT

>member
-1 MTAVQISQSIRQNES
+1 
-16 TLTKCNSL
+16 
-24 GACGLQSFGS
+24 
-34 RMSRSILSLAQIFGS
+34 MSRSILSLAQIFES
-49 PSHASWDRA
+49 PSHASWPRS
-58 IYVFASITCFL
+58 IFVFVSITCFL
-69 LTAGLST
+69 LAAGIST

-91 VWQAD
+91 AWQAD

-101 VFFIDQ
+101 VFFVDQ

-179 LHFVDANQG
+179 LHFIDANQG
-188 WAAGGY
+188 WATGGY

-209 RNGGISW
+209 RNGGITW

-230 KFSSPKNG
+230 NFSSPRNG
-238 MAFGDSGNVFT
+238 TAFGDSGNVFT
-249 GGIFETND
+249 GGIFKTSD
-257 AGNSWSAVSRETDA
+257 AGNSWSAISRETDA
-271 AWLDGDQTNQNFVT
+271 AWLDGDQTNQHFVL

-295 ANGRYEAAVLL
+295 ADGRYEAAVLL

-320 MIDNK
+320 MIDDN

-336 FTTNNGGLSWFRIPV
+336 FTTNNGGLSWLRKPI

-356 QLTNFD
+356 QLANFD
-362 WETATVVDQKVII
+362 WETIAVVDQKVII

-396 DTPVRTKLN
+396 STPVRTKLN

-431 NTWNRQRG
+431 KTWNRQRG

-445 MLIVSPRANQVP
+445 MLIVSPRANQIP
-457 VELLARYSLED
+457 VELLARYSLD
-468 NRNCGVVVLQDSN
+468 NNRNCGVVVLQDTN

-499 KLIQTSAPAADSLA
+499 KLIQTSAPAA
-513 PETVIAKLVRD
+513 PEAVIAKLVRD

-569 VLGLTTHRVSRFVVQ
+569 ALGLTTHRVSRFVVQ
-584 DPIGPIQINPE
+584 DPIGPIQINPK
-595 RMLIQSGQQLQ
+595 RMLIQSGQLLQ

-624 PNRYRTIE
+624 PNRYRVIE
-632 FATGRNVKKSTDLL
+632 PTGRTVGKSTDLL
-646 ASLPSHLLPRRL
+646 TGLPSHLLPSRL
-658 GKSLQQSNLAEIRFA
+658 GKSLQQSNLADIRFA

-678 TLKEFANFKI
+678 TLEEFANFKI

-694 IVWRQQLQQFL
+694 IVWRQQLQRFL
-705 NSLEVDVYNGS
+705 NSLEVDVHNGG
-716 NWLLRLVEQYQ
+716 NWLIRLVEQYQ

-740 LLIAKFPNSPYT
+740 LLITRFPNSPYT

-773 DQQVAWGVL
+773 DQQVAWGSL
-782 KTDGSP
+782 KADGSP
-788 SQAVRN
+788 SQSVKNSQR
-794 AQQYATGPEK
+794 YATGPEK

-813 TWKPLQQAVRRRA
+813 TWKPLQPAVRQKA
-826 EEPDSNPP
+826 EEADSNNSP
-834 PETNEPTIAQTS
+834 PETDKPTIAQAS

-851 QTETL
+851 ETETL
-856 ALPSD
+856 VLPSD

-866 LLRLQRSA
+866 LQRLQRSA

-915 PNRYQKLT
+915 PNRYQKLL
-923 AGSSRLRESIAEKV
+923 AGRGKLRESIAEKV
-937 NYELALLD
+937 NFELALLD
-945 GEIKATP
+945 GEIKAVP
-952 KFLLPAQSNCLE
+952 QFPLPAQSNCLE

-979 WRSAPATPVLINA
+979 WRSAPATPVLITSDENKRQ
-992 DPNHNRPLQA
+992 PQA

-1028 PSLGQRKRDAQ
+1028 PSLGKRKRDAQ
-1039 IDGTDRVTI
+1039 IDGTDHVTI
-1048 QLDLDRDHET
+1048 VLDLDRDHQT
-1058 SFNFSV
+1058 NFYFSI
-1064 NYQGLARESCS
+1064 NHQGLARESCS
-1075 GVTSWNP
+1075 GIAPWNP
-1082 NWSVSNNEI
+1082 NWFVSNSQT

-1107 PTKIRPNDRWNVRLS
+1107 PTKIRPSDRWNLHLS
-1122 RGISPTGV
+1122 RSISPTRIG
-1130 RSLGQDSEKA
+1130 SLNQDSEKA
-1140 QSIFLHRPLPKLENT
+1140 RSIFFHRPLPKLENT

>member
-1 MTAVQISQSIRQNES
+1 
-16 TLTKCNSL
+16 
-24 GACGLQSFGS
+24 
-34 RMSRSILSLAQIFGS
+34 MSRSILSLAQIFGS
-49 PSHASWDRA
+49 PSYASWPRA
-58 IYVFASITCFL
+58 ILVFASITCFL
-69 LTAGLST
+69 LTAGIST

-91 VWQAD
+91 AWQAD

-101 VFFIDQ
+101 VFFVDQ

-127 TWNTQADV
+127 TWNTQASI

-148 FRNLQSRKLTNSTG
+148 FRNLESRKLTNSTG

-179 LHFVDANQG
+179 LHFIDANQG
-188 WAAGGY
+188 WATGGY

-209 RNGGISW
+209 RNGGITW

-230 KFSSPKNG
+230 NFSSPRNG
-238 MAFGDSGNVFT
+238 TAFGDSGNVFT
-249 GGIFETND
+249 GGIFKTSD
-257 AGNSWSAVSRETDA
+257 AGNSWSAISRETDA
-271 AWLDGDQTNQNFVT
+271 AWLDGDQTNQHFVL

-295 ANGRYEAAVLL
+295 ADGRYEAAVLL

-320 MIDNK
+320 MIDDN

-336 FTTNNGGLSWFRIPV
+336 FTTNNGGLSWLRKPI

-356 QLTNFD
+356 QLANFD
-362 WETATVVDQKVII
+362 WETIAVVDQKVII

-396 DTPVRTKLN
+396 STPVRTKLN

-431 NTWNRQRG
+431 KTWNRQRG

-445 MLIVSPRANQVP
+445 MLIVSPRANQIP
-457 VELLARYSLED
+457 VELLARYSLD
-468 NRNCGVVVLQDSN
+468 NNRNCGVVVLQDTN

-499 KLIQTSAPAADSLA
+499 KLIQTSAPAA
-513 PETVIAKLVRD
+513 PEAVIAKLVRD

-569 VLGLTTHRVSRFVVQ
+569 ALGLTTHRVSRFVVQ
-584 DPIGPIQINPE
+584 DPIGPIQINPK
-595 RMLIQSGQQLQ
+595 RMLIQSGQLLQ

-624 PNRYRTIE
+624 PNRYRVIE
-632 FATGRNVKKSTDLL
+632 PTGRTVGKSTDLL
-646 ASLPSHLLPRRL
+646 TGLPSHLLPSRL
-658 GKSLQQSNLAEIRFA
+658 GKSLQQSNLADIRFA

-678 TLKEFANFKI
+678 TLEEFANFKI

-694 IVWRQQLQQFL
+694 IVWRQQLQRFL
-705 NSLEVDVYNGS
+705 NSLEVDVHNGG
-716 NWLLRLVEQYQ
+716 NWLIRLVEQYQ

-740 LLIAKFPNSPYT
+740 LLITRFPNSPYT

-773 DQQVAWGVL
+773 DQQVAWGSL
-782 KTDGSP
+782 KADGSP
-788 SQAVRN
+788 SQSVKNSQR
-794 AQQYATGPEK
+794 YATGPEK

-813 TWKPLQQAVRRRA
+813 TWKPLQPAVRQKA
-826 EEPDSNPP
+826 EEADSNNSP
-834 PETNEPTIAQTS
+834 PETDKPTIAQAS

-851 QTETL
+851 ETETL
-856 ALPSD
+856 VLPSD

-866 LLRLQRSA
+866 LQRLQRSA

-915 PNRYQKLT
+915 PNRYQKLL
-923 AGSSRLRESIAEKV
+923 AGRGKLRESIAEKV
-937 NYELALLD
+937 NFELALLD
-945 GEIKATP
+945 GEIKAVP
-952 KFLLPAQSNCLE
+952 QFPLPAQSNCLE

-979 WRSAPATPVLINA
+979 WRSAPATPVLITSDENKRQ
-992 DPNHNRPLQA
+992 PQA

-1028 PSLGQRKRDAQ
+1028 PSLGKRKRDAQ
-1039 IDGTDRVTI
+1039 IDGTDHVTI
-1048 QLDLDRDHET
+1048 QLDLDRDHRT
-1058 SFNFSV
+1058 SFHFSV
-1064 NYQGLARESCS
+1064 NHQGLARESCS
-1075 GVTSWNP
+1075 GIAPWNP
-1082 NWSVSNNEI
+1082 NWFVSNSQT

-1107 PTKIRPNDRWNVRLS
+1107 PTKIRPSDRWNLHLS
-1122 RGISPTGV
+1122 RSISPTRIG
-1130 RSLGQDSEKA
+1130 SLNQDSEKA
-1140 QSIFLHRPLPKLENT
+1140 RSIFFHRPLPKLENT

>member
-1 MTAVQISQSIRQNES
+1 
-16 TLTKCNSL
+16 
-24 GACGLQSFGS
+24 
-34 RMSRSILSLAQIFGS
+34 MSRSILSLAQIFES
-49 PSHASWDRA
+49 PSHASWPRS
-58 IYVFASITCFL
+58 IFVFVSITCFL
-69 LTAGLST
+69 LAAGIST

-91 VWQAD
+91 AWQAD

-101 VFFIDQ
+101 VFFINED
-107 NLGWAVG
+107 LGWAVG

-127 TWNTQADV
+127 TWNTQASI

-148 FRNLQSRKLTNSTG
+148 FRNLESRKLTNSTG

-179 LHFVDANQG
+179 LHFIDANQG
-188 WAAGGY
+188 WATGGY

-209 RNGGISW
+209 RNGGITW

-230 KFSSPKNG
+230 NFSSPRNG
-238 MAFGDSGNVFT
+238 TAFGDSGNVFT
-249 GGIFETND
+249 GGIFKTSD
-257 AGNSWSAVSRETDA
+257 AGNSWSAISRETDA
-271 AWLDGDQTNQNFVT
+271 AWLDGDQTNQHFVL

-295 ANGRYEAAVLL
+295 ADGRYEAAVLL

-320 MIDNK
+320 MIDDN

-336 FTTNNGGLSWFRIPV
+336 FTTNNGGLSWLRKPI

-356 QLTNFD
+356 QLANFD
-362 WETATVVDQKVII
+362 WETIAVVDQKVII

-396 DTPVRTKLN
+396 STPVRTKLN

-431 NTWNRQRG
+431 KTWNRQRG

-445 MLIVSPRANQVP
+445 MLIVSPRANQIP
-457 VELLARYSLED
+457 VELLARYSLD
-468 NRNCGVVVLQDSN
+468 NNRNCGVVVLQDTN

-499 KLIQTSAPAADSLA
+499 KLIQTSAPAA
-513 PETVIAKLVRD
+513 PEAVIAKLVRD

-569 VLGLTTHRVSRFVVQ
+569 ALGLTTHRVSRFVVQ
-584 DPIGPIQINPE
+584 DPIGPIQINPK
-595 RMLIQSGQQLQ
+595 RMLIQSGQLLQ

-624 PNRYRTIE
+624 PNRYRVIE
-632 FATGRNVKKSTDLL
+632 PTGRTVGKSTDLL
-646 ASLPSHLLPRRL
+646 TGLPSHLLPSRL
-658 GKSLQQSNLAEIRFA
+658 GKSLQQSNLADIRFA

-678 TLKEFANFKI
+678 TLEEFANFKI

-694 IVWRQQLQQFL
+694 IVWRQQLQRFL
-705 NSLEVDVYNGS
+705 NSLEVDVHNGG
-716 NWLLRLVEQYQ
+716 NWLIRLVEQYQ

-740 LLIAKFPNSPYT
+740 LLITRFPNSPYT

-773 DQQVAWGVL
+773 DQQVAWGSL
-782 KTDGSP
+782 KADGSP
-788 SQAVRN
+788 SQSVKNSQR
-794 AQQYATGPEK
+794 YATGPEK

-813 TWKPLQQAVRRRA
+813 TWKPLQPAVRQKA
-826 EEPDSNPP
+826 EEADSNNSP
-834 PETNEPTIAQTS
+834 PETDKPTIAQAS

-851 QTETL
+851 ETETL
-856 ALPSD
+856 VLPSD

-866 LLRLQRSA
+866 LQRLQRSA

-915 PNRYQKLT
+915 PNRYQKLL
-923 AGSSRLRESIAEKV
+923 AGRGRLRESIAEKV
-937 NYELALLD
+937 NFELALLD
-945 GEIKATP
+945 DEIKAVP
-952 KFLLPAQSNCLE
+952 EFPLPAQSNCLE

-979 WRSAPATPVLINA
+979 WRSAPATPVLITSDENKRQ
-992 DPNHNRPLQA
+992 PQA

-1028 PSLGQRKRDAQ
+1028 PSLGKRKRDAQ
-1039 IDGTDRVTI
+1039 IDGTDHVTI
-1048 QLDLDRDHET
+1048 VLDLDRDHQT
-1058 SFNFSV
+1058 NFYFSI
-1064 NYQGLARESCS
+1064 NHQGLARESCS
-1075 GVTSWNP
+1075 GIAPWNP
-1082 NWSVSNNEI
+1082 NWFVSNSQT

-1107 PTKIRPNDRWNVRLS
+1107 PTKIRPSDRWNVRLS
-1122 RGISPTGV
+1122 RDISPTRIGN
-1130 RSLGQDSEKA
+1130 DSEK
-1140 QSIFLHRPLPKLENT
+1140 SSSVFLHRPLPKLETT

>member
-1 MTAVQISQSIRQNES
+1 
-16 TLTKCNSL
+16 
-24 GACGLQSFGS
+24 
-34 RMSRSILSLAQIFGS
+34 MSRSILSLAQIFES
-49 PSHASWDRA
+49 PSHASWPRS
-58 IYVFASITCFL
+58 IFVFVSITCFL
-69 LTAGLST
+69 LAAGIST

-91 VWQAD
+91 AWQAD

-101 VFFIDQ
+101 VFFVDQ

-127 TWNTQADV
+127 TWNTQASI

-148 FRNLQSRKLTNSTG
+148 IRNLESQRLSNSTG
-162 VTGRQTSTSPIT
+162 VTSRQTSTSPIT

-179 LHFVDANQG
+179 LHFIDANQG
-188 WAAGGY
+188 WATGGY

-209 RNGGISW
+209 RNGGITW

-230 KFSSPKNG
+230 NFSSPRNG
-238 MAFGDSGNVFT
+238 TAFGDSGNVFT
-249 GGIFETND
+249 GGIFKTSD
-257 AGNSWSAVSRETDA
+257 AGNSWSAISRETDA
-271 AWLDGDQTNQNFVT
+271 AWLDGDQTNQHFVL

-295 ANGRYEAAVLL
+295 ADGRYEAAVLL

-320 MIDNK
+320 MIDDN

-336 FTTNNGGLSWFRIPV
+336 FTTNNGGLSWLRKPI

-356 QLTNFD
+356 QLANFD
-362 WETATVVDQKVII
+362 WETIAVVDQKVII

-396 DTPVRTKLN
+396 STPVRTKLN

-431 NTWNRQRG
+431 KTWNRQRG

-445 MLIVSPRANQVP
+445 MLIVSPRANQIP
-457 VELLARYSLED
+457 VELLARYSLD
-468 NRNCGVVVLQDSN
+468 NNRNCGVVVLQDTN

-499 KLIQTSAPAADSLA
+499 KLIQTSAPAA
-513 PETVIAKLVRD
+513 PEAVIAKLVRD

-569 VLGLTTHRVSRFVVQ
+569 ALGLTTHRVSRFVVQ
-584 DPIGPIQINPE
+584 DPIGPIQINPK
-595 RMLIQSGQQLQ
+595 RMLIQSGQLLQ

-624 PNRYRTIE
+624 PNRYRVIE
-632 FATGRNVKKSTDLL
+632 PTGRTVGKSTDLL
-646 ASLPSHLLPRRL
+646 TGLPSHLLPSRL
-658 GKSLQQSNLAEIRFA
+658 GKSLQQSNLADIRFA

-678 TLKEFANFKI
+678 TLEEFANFKI

-694 IVWRQQLQQFL
+694 IVWRQQLQRFL
-705 NSLEVDVYNGS
+705 NSLEVDVHNGG
-716 NWLLRLVEQYQ
+716 NWLIRLVEQYQ

-740 LLIAKFPNSPYT
+740 LLITRFPNSPYT

-773 DQQVAWGVL
+773 DQQVAWGSL
-782 KTDGSP
+782 KADGSP
-788 SQAVRN
+788 SQSVKNSQR
-794 AQQYATGPEK
+794 YATGPEK

-813 TWKPLQQAVRRRA
+813 TWKPLQPAVRQKA
-826 EEPDSNPP
+826 EEADSNNSP
-834 PETNEPTIAQTS
+834 PETDKPTIAQAS

-851 QTETL
+851 ETETL
-856 ALPSD
+856 VLPSD

-866 LLRLQRSA
+866 LQRLQRSA

-915 PNRYQKLT
+915 PNRYQKLL
-923 AGSSRLRESIAEKV
+923 AGRGKLRESIAEKV
-937 NYELALLD
+937 NFELALLD
-945 GEIKATP
+945 GEIKAVP
-952 KFLLPAQSNCLE
+952 QFPLPAQSNCLE

-979 WRSAPATPVLINA
+979 WRSAPATPVLITSDENKRQ
-992 DPNHNRPLQA
+992 PQA

-1028 PSLGQRKRDAQ
+1028 PSLGKRKRDAQ
-1039 IDGTDRVTI
+1039 IDGTDHVTI
-1048 QLDLDRDHET
+1048 VLDLDRDHQT
-1058 SFNFSV
+1058 NFYFSI
-1064 NYQGLARESCS
+1064 NHQGLARESCS
-1075 GVTSWNP
+1075 GIAPWNP
-1082 NWSVSNNEI
+1082 NWFVSNSQT

-1107 PTKIRPNDRWNVRLS
+1107 PTKIRPSDRWNLHLS
-1122 RGISPTGV
+1122 RSISPTRIG
-1130 RSLGQDSEKA
+1130 SLNQDSEKA
-1140 QSIFLHRPLPKLENT
+1140 RSIFFHRPLPKLENT

>member
-1 MTAVQISQSIRQNES
+1 
-16 TLTKCNSL
+16 
-24 GACGLQSFGS
+24 
-34 RMSRSILSLAQIFGS
+34 MSRSILSLAQIFES
-49 PSHASWDRA
+49 PSHASWPRS
-58 IYVFASITCFL
+58 IFVFVSITCFL
-69 LTAGLST
+69 LAAGIST

-91 VWQAD
+91 AWQAD

-101 VFFIDQ
+101 VFFVDQ

-127 TWNTQADV
+127 TWNTQASI

-148 FRNLQSRKLTNSTG
+148 FRNLESRKLTNSTG

-179 LHFVDANQG
+179 LHFIDANQG
-188 WAAGGY
+188 WATGGY

-209 RNGGISW
+209 RNGGITW

-230 KFSSPKNG
+230 NFSSPRNG
-238 MAFGDSGNVFT
+238 TAFGDSGNVFT
-249 GGIFETND
+249 GGIFKTSD
-257 AGNSWSAVSRETDA
+257 AGNSWSAISRETDA
-271 AWLDGDQTNQNFVT
+271 AWLDGDQTNQHFVL

-295 ANGRYEAAVLL
+295 ADGRYEAAVLL

-320 MIDNK
+320 MIDDN

-336 FTTNNGGLSWFRIPV
+336 FTTNNGGLSWLRKPI

-356 QLTNFD
+356 QLANFD
-362 WETATVVDQKVII
+362 WETIAVVDQKVII

-396 DTPVRTKLN
+396 STPVRTKLN

-431 NTWNRQRG
+431 KTWNRQRG

-445 MLIVSPRANQVP
+445 MLIVSPRANQIP
-457 VELLARYSLED
+457 VELLARYSLD
-468 NRNCGVVVLQDSN
+468 NNRNCGVVVLQDTN

-499 KLIQTSAPAADSLA
+499 KLIQTSAPAA
-513 PETVIAKLVRD
+513 PEAVIAKLVRD

-569 VLGLTTHRVSRFVVQ
+569 ALGLTTHRVSRFVVQ
-584 DPIGPIQINPE
+584 DPIGPIQINPK
-595 RMLIQSGQQLQ
+595 RMLIQSGQLLQ

-624 PNRYRTIE
+624 PNRYRVIE
-632 FATGRNVKKSTDLL
+632 PTGRTVGKSTDLL
-646 ASLPSHLLPRRL
+646 TGLPSHLLPSRL
-658 GKSLQQSNLAEIRFA
+658 GKSLQQSNLADIRFA

-678 TLKEFANFKI
+678 TLEEFANFKI

-694 IVWRQQLQQFL
+694 IVWRQQLQRFL
-705 NSLEVDVYNGS
+705 NSLEVDVHNGG
-716 NWLLRLVEQYQ
+716 NWLIRLVEQYQ

-740 LLIAKFPNSPYT
+740 LLITRFPNSPYT

-773 DQQVAWGVL
+773 DQQVAWGSL
-782 KTDGSP
+782 KADGSP
-788 SQAVRN
+788 SQSVKNSQR
-794 AQQYATGPEK
+794 YATGPEK

-813 TWKPLQQAVRRRA
+813 TWKPLQPAVRQKA
-826 EEPDSNPP
+826 EEADSNNSP
-834 PETNEPTIAQTS
+834 PETDKPTIAQAS

-851 QTETL
+851 ETETL
-856 ALPSD
+856 VLPSD

-866 LLRLQRSA
+866 LQRLQRSA

-915 PNRYQKLT
+915 PNRYQKLL
-923 AGSSRLRESIAEKV
+923 AGRGKLRESIAEKV
-937 NYELALLD
+937 NFELALLD
-945 GEIKATP
+945 GEIKAVP
-952 KFLLPAQSNCLE
+952 QFPLPAQSNCLE

-979 WRSAPATPVLINA
+979 WRSAPATPVLITSDENKRQ
-992 DPNHNRPLQA
+992 PQA

-1028 PSLGQRKRDAQ
+1028 PSLGKRKRDAQ
-1039 IDGTDRVTI
+1039 IDGTDHVTI
-1048 QLDLDRDHET
+1048 VLDLDRDHQT
-1058 SFNFSV
+1058 NFYFSI
-1064 NYQGLARESCS
+1064 NHQGLARESCS
-1075 GVTSWNP
+1075 GIAPWNP
-1082 NWSVSNNEI
+1082 NWFVSNSQT

-1107 PTKIRPNDRWNVRLS
+1107 PTKIRPSDRWNLHLS
-1122 RGISPTGV
+1122 RSISPTRIG
-1130 RSLGQDSEKA
+1130 SLNQDSEKA
-1140 QSIFLHRPLPKLENT
+1140 RSIFFHRPLPKLENT

>member
-1 MTAVQISQSIRQNES
+1 
-16 TLTKCNSL
+16 
-24 GACGLQSFGS
+24 
-34 RMSRSILSLAQIFGS
+34 MSRSILSLAQIFES
-49 PSHASWDRA
+49 PSHASWPRS
-58 IYVFASITCFL
+58 IFVFVSITCFL
-69 LTAGLST
+69 LAAGIST

-91 VWQAD
+91 AWQAD

-101 VFFIDQ
+101 VFFVDQ

-127 TWNTQADV
+127 TWNTQASI

-148 FRNLQSRKLTNSTG
+148 IRNLESQRLSNSTG

-179 LHFVDANQG
+179 LHFIDANQG
-188 WAAGGY
+188 WATGGY

-209 RNGGISW
+209 RNGGITW

-230 KFSSPKNG
+230 NFSSPRNG
-238 MAFGDSGNVFT
+238 TAFGDSGNVFT
-249 GGIFETND
+249 GGIFKTSD
-257 AGNSWSAVSRETDA
+257 AGNSWSAISRETDA
-271 AWLDGDQTNQNFVT
+271 AWLDGDQTNQHFVL

-295 ANGRYEAAVLL
+295 ADGRYEAAVLL

-320 MIDNK
+320 MIDDN

-336 FTTNNGGLSWFRIPV
+336 FTTNNGGLSWLRKPI

-356 QLTNFD
+356 QLANFD
-362 WETATVVDQKVII
+362 WETIAVVDQKVII

-396 DTPVRTKLN
+396 STPVRTKLN

-431 NTWNRQRG
+431 KTWNRQRG

-445 MLIVSPRANQVP
+445 MLIVSPRANQIP
-457 VELLARYSLED
+457 VELLARYSLD
-468 NRNCGVVVLQDSN
+468 NNRNCGVVVLQDTN

-499 KLIQTSAPAADSLA
+499 KLIQTSAPAA
-513 PETVIAKLVRD
+513 PEAVIAKLVRD

-569 VLGLTTHRVSRFVVQ
+569 ALGLTTHRVSRFVVQ
-584 DPIGPIQINPE
+584 DPIGPIQINPK
-595 RMLIQSGQQLQ
+595 RMLIQSGQLLQ

-624 PNRYRTIE
+624 PNRYRVIE
-632 FATGRNVKKSTDLL
+632 PTGRTVGKSTDLL
-646 ASLPSHLLPRRL
+646 TGLPSHLLPSRL
-658 GKSLQQSNLAEIRFA
+658 GKSLQQSNLADIRFA

-678 TLKEFANFKI
+678 TLEEFANFKI

-694 IVWRQQLQQFL
+694 IVWRQQLQRFL
-705 NSLEVDVYNGS
+705 NSLEVDVHNGG
-716 NWLLRLVEQYQ
+716 NWLIRLVEQYQ

-740 LLIAKFPNSPYT
+740 LLITRFPNSPYT

-773 DQQVAWGVL
+773 DQQVAWGSL
-782 KTDGSP
+782 KADGSP
-788 SQAVRN
+788 SQSVKNSQR
-794 AQQYATGPEK
+794 YATGPEK

-813 TWKPLQQAVRRRA
+813 TWKPLQPAVRQKA
-826 EEPDSNPP
+826 EEADSNNSP
-834 PETNEPTIAQTS
+834 PETDKPTIAQAS

-851 QTETL
+851 ETETL
-856 ALPSD
+856 VLPSD

-866 LLRLQRSA
+866 LQRLQRSA

-915 PNRYQKLT
+915 PNRYQKLL
-923 AGSSRLRESIAEKV
+923 AGRGKLRESIAEKV
-937 NYELALLD
+937 NFELALLD
-945 GEIKATP
+945 GEIKAVP
-952 KFLLPAQSNCLE
+952 QFPLPAQSNCLE

-979 WRSAPATPVLINA
+979 WRSAPATPVLITSDENKRQ
-992 DPNHNRPLQA
+992 PQA

-1028 PSLGQRKRDAQ
+1028 PSLGKRKRDAQ
-1039 IDGTDRVTI
+1039 IDGTDHVTI
-1048 QLDLDRDHET
+1048 VLDLDRDHQT
-1058 SFNFSV
+1058 NFYFSI
-1064 NYQGLARESCS
+1064 NHQGLARESCS
-1075 GVTSWNP
+1075 GIAPWNP
-1082 NWSVSNNEI
+1082 NWFVSNSQT

-1107 PTKIRPNDRWNVRLS
+1107 PTKIRPSDRWNLHLS
-1122 RGISPTGV
+1122 RSISPTRIG
-1130 RSLGQDSEKA
+1130 SLNQDSEKA
-1140 QSIFLHRPLPKLENT
+1140 RSIFFHRPLPKLENT